1 MRIPLRPPTQKW
13 VQKKPSPIH
22 LLETTQI
29 VTTVRPRV
37 YEEEVSRKR
46 TSSSSLSPNLGK
58 AAVGTSRPILVSR
71 LCAARRSWCL
81 RLRLLPTGRKNLAG
95 ASRPP
100 WSRTCPP
107 YPRPSGGSQFTLARS
122 SGAGR
127 VPPSHRPPWV
137 TWEEPKSRWL
147 TLVGHLL
154 GSVDGWPL
162 ATTSLDLRGKAGTG
176 SRLRA

>member
-1 MRIPLRPPTQKW
+1 MRISLRPPIQKW
-13 VQKKPSPIH
+13 VQKKPFPIR
-22 LLETTQI
+22 LLKTTQI

-46 TSSSSLSPNLGK
+46 TSSSSLSPNSGK

-71 LCAARRSWCL
+71 LCAVRRSWCL
-81 RLRLLPTGRKNLAG
+81 RSRLLPTGRKNLAG

-127 VPPSHRPPWV
+127 VPPSHRPP
-137 TWEEPKSRWL
+137 RGD
-147 TLVGHLL
+147 VG
-154 GSVDGWPL
+154 GAEVPL
-162 ATTSLDLRGKAGTG
+162 AHASRAPFGICGWLAAGYHFARSPG
-176 SRLRA
+176 EGRNR